1 MDIKCIEETIQTA
14 IYKIFP
20 MTKVEI
26 TYKNALKIFIVRIR
40 YFCYGEGEELTIRYT
55 DEAFSEVRDDT
66 FLITLLD
73 EICDKIDNKIAEKE
87 AEYAAKRR
95 STGSN

>member
-1 MDIKCIEETIQTA
+1 MDIKYIEETIQTA
-14 IYKIFP
+14 VYEMFP

-40 YFCYGEGEELTIRYT
+40 YFCYGNGEELTLRYT
-55 DEAFSEVRDDT
+55 DEAFNRIEDKT

-73 EICDKIDNKIAEKE
+73 EICNKIDSKIAEKE
-87 AEYAAKRR
+87 AEYAAKR
-95 STGSN
+95 